1 MRPSLCSHGRQR
13 HLRRRRSGWGTSSH
27 APDLW
32 PKGVCRESRISLQID
47 RDRNYA
53 PYAPERVSE
62 EDFDREFDAR
72 ASLAGDG
79 SFQLTVTLGD
89 IGKPD
94 PHSGSAGRS

>member
-1 MRPSLCSHGRQR
+1 M
-13 HLRRRRSGWGTSSH
+13 T
-27 APDLW
+27 
-32 PKGVCRESRISLQID
+32 
-47 RDRNYA
+47 
-53 PYAPERVSE
+53 PERVSE

-94 PHSGSAGRS
+94 PPFRFRRTILT